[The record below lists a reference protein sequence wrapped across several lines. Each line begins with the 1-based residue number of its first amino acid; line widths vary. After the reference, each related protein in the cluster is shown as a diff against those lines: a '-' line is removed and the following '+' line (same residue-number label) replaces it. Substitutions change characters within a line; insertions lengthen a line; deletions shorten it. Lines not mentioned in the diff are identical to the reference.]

1 MEIKTKELAR
11 VTIVELHGRVDH
23 QTAPAMAKVVNELLR
38 AHKYNLIVDLSDVGY
53 LASAGLRIL
62 FTAHKETQGKQRGDV
77 RLVVPSELIMETLKL
92 VGFTKVF
99 KIYPNLVE
107 AVGSF

>member
-23 QTAPAMAKVVNELLR
+23 QSAPQVAQVVNELLR
-38 AHKYNLIVDLSDVGY
+38 AHKYNLVVDLSGVSY
-53 LASAGLRIL
+53 LASAGLRVL
-62 FTAHKETQGKQRGDV
+62 LTAHKETQGKQRGDV
-77 RLVVPSELIMETLKL
+77 RLAAPSELIVETLKL
-92 VGFTKVF
+92 VGFTKIF
-99 KIYPNLVE
+99 KIYPTLVE

>member
-23 QTAPAMAKVVNELLR
+23 QTAPEVAKVVNELLQ
-38 AHKYNLIVDLSDVGY
+38 AHKYNLVIDLSDVRY
-53 LASAGLRIL
+53 LSSAGLSVL
-62 FTAHKETQGKQRGDV
+62 FTAHKETRGKQRGDT
-77 RLVVPSELIMETLKL
+77 RLVVPAELIMETLTL
-92 VGFTKVF
+92 VGFTKIF